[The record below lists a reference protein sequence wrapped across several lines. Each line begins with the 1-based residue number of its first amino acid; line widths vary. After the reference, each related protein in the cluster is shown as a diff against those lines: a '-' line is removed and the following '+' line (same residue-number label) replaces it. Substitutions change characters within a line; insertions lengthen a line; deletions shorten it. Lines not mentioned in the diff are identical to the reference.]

1 MKTPQKTDE
10 EMNEIMKE
18 VIKEGFFNQSQ
29 NLLGVDIMKKH
40 GLTKDNLN
48 IKKILEVMNKER
60 KI

>member
-1 MKTPQKTDE
+1 
-10 EMNEIMKE
+10 MNEIMKE